1 MKRALL
7 LLLLVLW
14 AAPLGA
20 QPACPPA
27 VAAPTPAEMQAA
39 LQAARDRGALWR
51 FEKDGRAG
59 YLYGTIH
66 VGKLEWAMPGPVLR
80 QALTAS
86 DTVAIEVNPLD
97 PAVQAAVLKPAPA
110 AEVVSV
116 PPPLLDRLR
125 KQAARACVP
134 WERIE
139 ALPPT
144 LIAVTLAVLE
154 ARWEGLHVDY
164 ASEVVLVGIANAAR
178 KQLASLE
185 TGSIQRDALLGGT
198 PADQVAVIE
207 NTVQGLENGSARREL
222 AGIANAWAGGDL
234 EGLARLMAQSA
245 DIERKMV
252 QRLVIDRN
260 PAMATRIEELHRT
273 GAKLFVATG
282 ILHMVGDAGLPRLLA
297 GRGFTVERLAFDG
310 R

>member
-1 MKRALL
+1 MRLPLL
-7 LLLLVLW
+7 LLLLALW
-14 AAPLGA
+14 TAPLGA

-27 VAAPTPAEMQAA
+27 ATAPTQAEMQAA
-39 LQAARDRGALWR
+39 LQTARDRGALWR

-66 VGKLEWAMPGPVLR
+66 VGKLEWAMPGPRLR
-80 QALTAS
+80 QALAAS

-97 PAVQAAVLKPAPA
+97 PGVQATVLEPVPA
-110 AEVVSV
+110 AKAISV
-116 PPPLLDRLR
+116 PPSLLDRLR

-139 ALPPT
+139 ALPTP

-185 TGSIQRDALLGGT
+185 TGTIQREALLGGT
-198 PADQVAVIE
+198 PADQVALVE
-207 NTVQGLENGSARREL
+207 NTVQGLESGTARTEL
-222 AGIANAWAGGDL
+222 AAIAHAWAGGDL
-234 EGLARLMAQSA
+234 DELGRQLAQGNE
-245 DIERKMV
+245 IERKVV

-260 PAMATRIEELHRT
+260 PAMATRIEALHGT
-273 GAKLFVATG
+273 GARLFVATG
-282 ILHMVGDAGLPRLLA
+282 ILHMVGDGGLPRLLA
-297 GRGFTVERLAFDG
+297 GRGFRVERLVFDG

>member
-1 MKRALL
+1 
-7 LLLLVLW
+7 
-14 AAPLGA
+14 
-20 QPACPPA
+20 
-27 VAAPTPAEMQAA
+27 
-39 LQAARDRGALWR
+39 
-51 FEKDGRAG
+51 
-59 YLYGTIH
+59 
-66 VGKLEWAMPGPVLR
+66 
-80 QALTAS
+80 
-86 DTVAIEVNPLD
+86 
-97 PAVQAAVLKPAPA
+97 
-110 AEVVSV
+110 
-116 PPPLLDRLR
+116 
-125 KQAARACVP
+125 
-134 WERIE
+134 
-139 ALPPT
+139 
-144 LIAVTLAVLE
+144 
-154 ARWEGLHVDY
+154 
-164 ASEVVLVGIANAAR
+164 VVLVGIANAAR